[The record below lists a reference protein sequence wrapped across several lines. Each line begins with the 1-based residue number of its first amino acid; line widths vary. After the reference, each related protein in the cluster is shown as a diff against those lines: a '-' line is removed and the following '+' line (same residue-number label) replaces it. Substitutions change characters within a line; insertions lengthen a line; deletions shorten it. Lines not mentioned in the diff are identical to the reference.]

1 LAKVIILGGGV
12 AGLSAAHELIER
24 GFEVEVH
31 EKLPVLGGKARSVVK
46 AGSGTSGRLDL
57 PGEHGFR
64 FFPGFYQHVTD
75 TMRRIPFGADH
86 TVLDNLVEAPEA
98 SVAQEQ
104 KPFFTFLTHPPQ
116 TLQDWIEL
124 LNDWFARAELGVNR
138 DDAEYYAS
146 RLLNVL
152 SMCDERRLKD
162 LEDVKWWD
170 YVGAPSRS
178 LAYQKLLATGLTRSL
193 VAMRAEIANTRT
205 VSTILIQMFMSLSS
219 QFHTMDRVLNGPTS
233 EVWIRPW
240 EEYLESQGVR
250 FYKSS
255 AVDHFNFDG
264 RGITG
269 AVINQPDGTQS
280 IKQADYYL
288 LAVPTEVA
296 ACMFTSEMI
305 AAAPSLA
312 KVGELETRWMNGIQ
326 FYLKRNVDGCKGHI
340 ICLDSTWALTCIA
353 QPQFWSGT
361 DLSQY
366 GDGAVRG
373 LISVDVSD
381 WLTPGD
387 KTTNKC
393 ASECTSPDEIMNEC
407 WAQLAAHFSDST
419 DPLVDGDRH
428 DWHLDPDIVVFA
440 GSGGPPVRNTEP
452 LLINTVG
459 SWAKRPEAA
468 VPGIGNLFL
477 ASDYVRTNTNLAT
490 MEGANEAARRA
501 VNGILAAADST
512 AQRCGVWRLREPE
525 VFEPLK
531 RIDRCLFKLG
541 LPHIGFRALRGTHR
555 VLSTVGLSRPAAG
568 EA

>member
-1 LAKVIILGGGV
+1 VAKVIILGGGV
-12 AGLSAAHELIER
+12 AGLSAARELSER
-24 GFEVEVH
+24 GFEVEVY
-31 EKLPVLGGKARSVVK
+31 EKLPVLGGKARSVAK
-46 AGSGTSGRLDL
+46 AGSGTGGRLDL

-86 TVLDNLVEAPEA
+86 KVLDNLVEASEA

-104 KPFFTFLTHPPQ
+104 KPFFTFLTHQPQ
-116 TLQDWIEL
+116 TLADWIEL
-124 LNDWFARAELGVNR
+124 LNDWFARAELGVTR
-138 DDAEYYAS
+138 DDAVYYGT

-162 LEDVKWWD
+162 LEDVKWWN
-170 YVGAPSRS
+170 YVDAERRS
-178 LAYQKLLATGLTRSL
+178 AAYKKLLATGLTRSL

-219 QFHTMDRVLNGPTS
+219 QSHTLDRVLNGPTS
-233 EVWIRPW
+233 EVWIKPW
-240 EEYLESQGVR
+240 EKYLESQRVR
-250 FYKSS
+250 FHKSS
-255 AVDHFNFDG
+255 PVNHFNFDG
-264 RGITG
+264 RAISG

-280 IKQADYYL
+280 VKQADYYL

-296 ACMFTSEMI
+296 APLFTSEMI
-305 AAAPSLA
+305 TAAPSLA

-326 FYLKRNVDGCKGHI
+326 FYLKRNVAGCKGHI

-353 QPQFWSGT
+353 QPQFWSDT
-361 DLSQY
+361 DFSQY
-366 GDGAVRG
+366 GDGEVRG
-373 LISVDVSD
+373 LISVDISD

-393 ASECTSPDEIMNEC
+393 ASECTSPDEIMKEC
-407 WAQLAAHFSDST
+407 WEQLVAHFNAT
-419 DPLVDGDRH
+419 ADPLGESDRH
-428 DWHLDPDIVVFA
+428 DWHLDPDIVVFGA
-440 GSGGPPVRNTEP
+440 GGGPPVKNTEP

-459 SWAKRPEAA
+459 SWGKRPDAV

-501 VNGILAAADST
+501 VNGILAAAGST
-512 AQRCGVWRLREPE
+512 AQPCGVWRLREPE

-531 RIDRCLFKLG
+531 RIDRCLFNLG
-541 LPHIGFRALRGTHR
+541 LPHIGFRTLRNAHR
-555 VLSTVGLSRPAAG
+555 VLSTVGLSRPAG